1 LPATYFS
8 QIGEGQILNS
18 ELCDRLRRAAQEIFS
33 LEEKPFFGIHESV
46 RELVDFLRA
55 SADEI
60 ERSNLSS
67 LGKLRLVFAPTSDWD
82 DAGGSAQTAEEI
94 LNLLY
99 KTQTK

>member
-1 LPATYFS
+1 MS
-8 QIGEGQILNS
+8 NS
-18 ELCDRLRRAAQEIFS
+18 ELCDRLRLAAQEIFS

-67 LGKLRLVFAPTSDWD
+67 LEKLRLVFAPTSDWD

-94 LNLLY
+94 SNLLDEAR
-99 KTQTK
+99 TKR